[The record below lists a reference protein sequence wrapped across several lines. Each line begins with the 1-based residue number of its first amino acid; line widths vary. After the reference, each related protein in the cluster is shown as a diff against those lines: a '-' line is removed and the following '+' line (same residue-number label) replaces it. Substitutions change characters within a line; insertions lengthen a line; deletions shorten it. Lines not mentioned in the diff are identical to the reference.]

1 VRGAARSIVQRG
13 IECFVSRPNV
23 MAEGPHN
30 KRGRTTSFGRLT
42 PGAETDEGPGACS
55 GYLYDAHDTFP
66 GDDEDHA
73 ADNASSCP
81 ITRKRELERQRRN
94 LVNMRFAELDR
105 ALATSSATDAPSVS
119 HPARR
124 IDREAILKDA
134 TARIGALT
142 AELGLSKERL
152 ASMNAE
158 VQSLRVEKVEL
169 RADKS
174 YLHTELSASRAEAQR
189 LRNDNIHL
197 WQAIRS
203 SGGLK
208 SVLNADVAKIPVD
221 ILLRAQLAN
230 NSGQANPNLAPR
242 GNEEQQGHD
251 TRAPGGLPDGRIF
264 QPGRPERAGND
275 SSALEDSFLVFQSP
289 EELGELISSYQGA
302 AMSEPQISQAPTD
315 QGEHQNLSTAAHPL
329 LQVNSAQH
337 MQVQVPQVSFSNG
350 NEGRSSDKDKSG
362 DYASEDFLD
371 DIAYCA

>member
-1 VRGAARSIVQRG
+1 MRRILPS
-13 IECFVSRPNV
+13 V
-23 MAEGPHN
+23 MAEGPKN
-30 KRGRTTSFGRLT
+30 KRGRTASFGRMT
-42 PGAETDEGPGACS
+42 PGAERDEGPGACS
-55 GYLYDAHDTFP
+55 GYLYDAHDSYP
-66 GDDEDHA
+66 GDEGDHT

-105 ALATSSATDAPSVS
+105 ALVTSPVTNAPSVS

-152 ASMNAE
+152 ASMNTE
-158 VQSLRVEKVEL
+158 VQSLRAEKVEL

-174 YLHTELSASRAEAQR
+174 YLHTELSASRTEAQR

-230 NSGQANPNLAPR
+230 NSGQGNPNLAPR
-242 GNEEQQGHD
+242 GSGELQGHD
-251 TRAPGGLPDGRIF
+251 TQAPGSLPDGRIF
-264 QPGRPERAGND
+264 QPVRPERAGND
-275 SSALEDSFLVFQSP
+275 SNALEDSFLVFQSP
-289 EELGELISSYQGA
+289 EELCELISSYQDA

-315 QGEHQNLSTAAHPL
+315 QGEHQNLSAAAHPL
-329 LQVNSAQH
+329 ALVNSAQH
-337 MQVQVPQVSFSNG
+337 MQAQVPQVSYSNG
-350 NEGRSSDKDKSG
+350 NEGGRSSDKNKSG
-362 DYASEDFLD
+362 DYAGEDFLD